1 MGVLTWNGLC
11 FVNILLMNNVIMD
24 FIANHFNYI

>member
-1 MGVLTWNGLC
+1 MGVLTGNGLC

-24 FIANHFNYI
+24 FIANHFNDI